1 MGPQAA
7 SLFHL
12 GGERDVVVQKLAI
25 LEPVRKYKCLRF
37 FKILT
42 CITMAVIC
50 SDFPNPRCSLF
61 EDLCIFWQSSRGS
74 GSFILI
80 KVDLQKNS
88 FSDIV
93 AKHLLKSTQGQRNTE
108 FSLLGNSFS
117 LVKVR
122 NPGPK
127 FSCP

>member
-7 SLFHL
+7 PLFHL

-42 CITMAVIC
+42 CITMEVIS

-74 GSFILI
+74 GSLILI
-80 KVDLQKNS
+80 KVDLQNPS

-93 AKHLLKSTQGQRNTE
+93 AKHLTQKDTGAKE
-108 FSLLGNSFS
+108 H
-117 LVKVR
+117 
-122 NPGPK
+122 
-127 FSCP
+127 